1 MSTSQIFQMRGE
13 ELEQG
18 LLDMIAYINRRSPTK
33 NMRLLEIGAYTGEST
48 AIFCQHFKHVTTIDP
63 YKGSYDPQ
71 DYVCYFSPMS
81 TVYEAFCARMSKYN
95 NYKLIIK
102 TSDEAIKEIAD
113 QPVVHCFD
121 VVYIDGM
128 HQYAQVK
135 KDILNYRV
143 VVNRGGF
150 VTGHDY
156 GGNWVGYVDK
166 AVNDIYGEPDVVF
179 NDTSWLVR
187 KGT

>member
-1 MSTSQIFQMRGE
+1 
-13 ELEQG
+13 
-18 LLDMIAYINRRSPTK
+18 
-33 NMRLLEIGAYTGEST
+33 
-48 AIFCQHFKHVTTIDP
+48 
-63 YKGSYDPQ
+63 
-71 DYVCYFSPMS
+71 
-81 TVYEAFCARMSKYN
+81 MSKYN
-95 NYKLIIK
+95 NYKLITK

-156 GGNWVGYVDK
+156 GGGWVGYVDK
-166 AVNDIYGEPDVVF
+166 AVDDIYGKPDVVF

-187 KGT
+187 KVT

>member
-1 MSTSQIFQMRGE
+1 MHTSKISQMRGIE
-13 ELEQG
+13 FEQG
-18 LLDMIAYINRRSPTK
+18 LLDMIEYINRRSPTK

-63 YKGSYDPQ
+63 YKDSYDPR
-71 DYVCYFSPMS
+71 DYVCHFSPMS
-81 TVYEAFCARMSKYN
+81 KVYAAFRTRMSKYN
-95 NYKLIIK
+95 NYKLIKK

-135 KDILNYRV
+135 RDILNYRA

-156 GGNWVGYVDK
+156 SVTWAGNVDK
-166 AVNDIYGEPDVVF
+166 AVNEIYGKPDVVF

-187 KGT
+187 KVT